1 MYMYV
6 HVVQMKE
13 YQQTFFTS
21 VVQIDVMQDKLYM
34 SSHKNTINPADR
46 KNEHITVTP
55 SLSGFCNIRI
65 TCVQHGRDREGPCE
79 LQQSADMPA
88 NNNLRR

>member
-21 VVQIDVMQDKLYM
+21 VVQIDVMQGKFIHVIARKHDQPG
-34 SSHKNTINPADR
+34 PADR
-46 KNEHITVTP
+46 KK
-55 SLSGFCNIRI
+55 
-65 TCVQHGRDREGPCE
+65 
-79 LQQSADMPA
+79 
-88 NNNLRR
+88 